1 MLDVAKGAGTALLFI
16 IILRVGVE
24 ILFESGGIY

>member
-1 MLDVAKGAGTALLFI
+1 MVDFAKGAGTAILFI

-24 ILFESGGIY
+24 FLFDAGGMY